1 MPSLCALR
9 LLTAAT
15 VCSALVLP
23 ARGALTAEQAKGLGR
38 DAYYYAYPIV
48 VMDITT
54 VQATN
59 VPNATAV
66 PMRAPVNRFAHFRTY
81 PKADSRDIVRFN
93 FDTLYSFAW
102 LDLTK
107 GPIVL
112 SVPDTGG
119 RYYLV
124 PMLDMW
130 TDVFAVVGT
139 RTTGGKARQ
148 FAIAAPGWKGK
159 LPKGV
164 ELIQAPTPR
173 VWVMGRTQTNGP
185 ADYDSVHAIQD
196 AYTLTPLSQW
206 GRRPAAPKDVPVAP
220 GVDPRTPPLV
230 QINKLTGVEMLTR
243 LATLLQTYPPHPN
256 DYPIL
261 LRLEALGLVPGRDF
275 DAAHLD
281 PAVVQAINEGAKE
294 ALADMEG
301 SVSTLGAI
309 TNGWTFVAQNVGT
322 YGTSYKQRAIVAMSG
337 LGANLPEDAVYPTAF
352 LDGDGK
358 PLNGAQRYVLHFEKG
373 QLPPAN
379 AFWSITMYDRDGFQ
393 VPNPMDRFAIGDR
406 DELTFNP
413 DGSFDIYVQADSPG
427 ADKQAN
433 WLPAPKDGP
442 FTLTLRIYSPRAE
455 VMDGS
460 WTPPPVKK
468 VPGQPGGDHSP
479 ASSPPRER

>member
-102 LDLTK
+102 LDLSK
-107 GPIVL
+107 EPIIL
-112 SVPDTGG
+112 SVPDSGG

-130 TDVFAVVGT
+130 TDVFAVPGT
-139 RTTGGKARQ
+139 RTTAGKARQ

-164 ELIQAPTPR
+164 ELIQAPTSR

-185 ADYDSVHAIQD
+185 ADYDAVHKVQD
-196 AYTLTPLSQW
+196 AYTLTPLSRW
-206 GRRPAAPKDVPVAP
+206 GRRPSPANDVPIDAAI
-220 GVDPRTPPLV
+220 DNTTPPLV
-230 QINKLTGVEMLTR
+230 QVNKLSGVEMLAR
-243 LATLLQTYPPHPN
+243 LAELLKKYPPHAE

-261 LRLEALGLVPGRDF
+261 MRLQALGLVPGQTF
-275 DAAHLD
+275 DVKKLD
-281 PAVVQAINEGAKE
+281 PITVQAINDGAKE
-294 ALADMEG
+294 ALADMQR
-301 SVSTLGAI
+301 SISKLGTV
-309 TNGWTFVAQNVGT
+309 TNGWTFTTQNIGT
-322 YGTSYKQRAIVAMSG
+322 YGTSYKQRAIIAMAG

-352 LDGDGK
+352 VDG
-358 PLNGAQRYVLHFEKG
+358 NGQRLSGANHYVLHFDKG
-373 QLPPAN
+373 QLPPAD
-379 AFWSITMYDRDGFQ
+379 AFWSITLYDKDGFQ
-393 VPNPMDRFAIGDR
+393 VANPIDRFAIGDR
-406 DELTFNP
+406 DGLAFNV
-413 DGSFDIYVQADSPG
+413 DGSLDIYVQSDSPG

-442 FTLTLRIYSPRAE
+442 FALTMRIYSPRRE
-455 VMDGS
+455 VLDGTWS
-460 WTPPPVKK
+460 PPPVKALSYYK
-468 VPGQPGGDHSP
+468 P
-479 ASSPPRER
+479 